1 MNDDA
6 FNISVRKF
14 LKQVGINGQ
23 REIEN
28 AVRLAISKGDLTGSE
43 TLTAK
48 VTLTLSRT
56 ALQMVIEDEITL
68 E

>member
-1 MNDDA
+1 MNYVA
-6 FNISVRKF
+6 FNMSVRKF

-28 AVRLAISKGDLTGSE
+28 AVRQAISNGDLTGSE
-43 TLTAK
+43 ILTARM
-48 VTLTLSRT
+48 TLTLSRT
-56 ALQMVIEDEITL
+56 SLQMVIEDEITL

>member
-6 FNISVRKF
+6 FNMSVRKF

-28 AVRLAISKGDLTGSE
+28 AVRQAISNGDLTGSE

-48 VTLTLSRT
+48 MTLTLSRT
-56 ALQMVIEDEITL
+56 PLQMVIEDEITL

>member
-6 FNISVRKF
+6 FNMSVRKF

-28 AVRLAISKGDLTGSE
+28 AVRQAISNGDLTGSE
-43 TLTAK
+43 ILTAK
-48 VTLTLSRT
+48 MTLTLSRT
-56 ALQMVIEDEITL
+56 PLQMVIEDEITL